1 MLPIRHKTIFK
12 NRWWA
17 LAWAGGIVWSA
28 TQFVGSQ
35 PDKAASGNTADANTT
50 TSDGAPVSNDDVA
63 AAKKALAVLGAGS

>member
-28 TQFVGSQ
+28 VEFTGSQ
-35 PDKAASGNTADANTT
+35 PHSMAEANAADNDQAADVQTVANAF
-50 TSDGAPVSNDDVA
+50 GGI
-63 AAKKALAVLGAGS
+63 K